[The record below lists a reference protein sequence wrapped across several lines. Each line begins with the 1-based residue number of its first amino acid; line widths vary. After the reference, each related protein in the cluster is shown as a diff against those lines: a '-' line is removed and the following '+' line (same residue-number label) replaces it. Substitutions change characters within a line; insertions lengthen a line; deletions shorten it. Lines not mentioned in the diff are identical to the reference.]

1 VWETHLRKRPEDPEA
16 ATLVA
21 VFDAGL
27 GHKEEAISRMQKVL
41 ELHPLSANAVDGPEW
56 VKCQALVYAWCGE
69 HNRALEQ
76 LATLENL
83 PAGPSLGDLKFSP
96 KWDDLRGDARFEEIV
111 ASVAAPLKI
120 E

>member
-1 VWETHLRKRPEDPEA
+1 
-16 ATLVA
+16 
-21 VFDAGL
+21 
-27 GHKEEAISRMQKVL
+27 MQNVVSCIRF
-41 ELHPLSANAVDGPEW
+41 PPMQWTGFRGYFW
-56 VKCQALVYAWCGE
+56 RALVYAWCGE

-96 KWDDLRGDARFEEIV
+96 KWDDLRGDARFEKIV
-111 ASVAAPLKI
+111 AVVAAPLKI